1 MKREVFFTLIKVP
14 SAASIGLDSLR
25 VTVEVDIAERG
36 LPTFEIVGL
45 PDKATTESKHRIKA
59 ALLNLGLDF
68 PTNKKITVNLAPADV
83 PKQGSLY
90 DLPIAVGLICLIYRI
105 NLPEGLLFF
114 GELSLDG
121 TLRHTKGAFLLALFA
136 KESGYSKIF
145 VPKPNLMEVASIP
158 DLQVFPVEN
167 LMDLFHY
174 LKNKTKLEPVIT
186 EKFSL
191 DLEDS
196 SSGVGDGSTELDMA
210 DIIGQAQV
218 KRALE
223 ISAAGGHNFLMIGP
237 PGSGKTLLAKT
248 FPSILPSLTLKEALE
263 VTKIYSAAGLIFPG
277 DSLITKRPFQA
288 PHHTVSYAG
297 MVGGG
302 AMPHPGQISLAH
314 RGVLFMDEFPEF
326 PRAILEMLRQP
337 LEEGNIIISRSSG
350 SYMFPCRFI
359 LIASGNPCPC
369 GFFGTNKVC
378 KCTPGQILRYKK
390 KLSGPVMDRIDLF
403 SSVHPVDLDK
413 LKKFSSQNVNRES
426 SQEIRS
432 RVEKARNVQ
441 KKRFE
446 SLNLVCNS
454 EMSNKEIRRFCK
466 LDHSGDLLL
475 KQATELYELSAR
487 SYFKVLKISRTI
499 ADLVFSEDIKEN
511 HIAEAFQYRY
521 KDT

>member
-1 MKREVFFTLIKVP
+1 MLIKVL
-14 SAASIGLDSLR
+14 SAASIGLESLKI
-25 VTVEVDIAERG
+25 TVEVDVAKRG

-59 ALLNLGLDF
+59 AILNLGLDF
-68 PTNKKITVNLAPADV
+68 PTSKKITVNLAPADV

-90 DLPIAVGLICLIYRI
+90 DLPIAVGLICLIYDI
-105 NLPEGLLFF
+105 NLPENLLFF

-136 KESGYSKIF
+136 KESGYLKIF
-145 VPKPNLMEVASIP
+145 VPKQNLREVASIP
-158 DLQVFPVEN
+158 GLQVFPVEN

-174 LKNKTKLEPVIT
+174 LKGKSKLEPVIT
-186 EKFSL
+186 EEFSL
-191 DLEDS
+191 DLEGGS
-196 SSGVGDGSTELDMA
+196 SKRGEEFGGLDME

-248 FPSILPSLTLKEALE
+248 FPSILPSLTLKESLE
-263 VTKIYSAAGLIFPG
+263 VTKIYSAAGLISPG
-277 DSLITKRPFQA
+277 GSLIIKRPFRA
-288 PHHTVSYAG
+288 PHHTASYAG

-302 AMPHPGQISLAH
+302 AIPHPGQISLAH

-326 PRAILEMLRQP
+326 PRSILEMLRQP
-337 LEEGNIIISRSSG
+337 LEEGEIIISRSSG

-359 LIASGNPCPC
+359 LIAAGNPCPC

-378 KCTPGQILRYKK
+378 KCAPGQILRYRK

-413 LKKFSSQNVNRES
+413 LKRFSSKKVKGES
-426 SQEIRS
+426 SKEIKF
-432 RVEKARNVQ
+432 RVEKARDLQ
-441 KKRFE
+441 KERFN
-446 SLNLVCNS
+446 SLDLVCNS
-454 EMSNKEIRRFCK
+454 EMSNKEIGRFCG
-466 LDHSGDLLL
+466 LDHSGNLLL

-499 ADLVFSEDIKEN
+499 ADLSLSEGIKEN
-511 HIAEAFQYRY
+511 HIAEALQYRY
-521 KDT
+521 KDI

>member
-1 MKREVFFTLIKVP
+1 MLIKVS
-14 SAASIGLDSLR
+14 SAASIGLDSLKI
-25 VTVEVDIAERG
+25 TVEVDVAGRG

-45 PDKATTESKHRIKA
+45 PDKATMESKHRIKA
-59 ALLNLGLDF
+59 AILNLGLDF
-68 PTNKKITVNLAPADV
+68 PMNKKITVNLAPADV

-90 DLPIAVGLICLIYRI
+90 DLPIAVGLLCLIYGI
-105 NLPEGLLFF
+105 DLPENLLFF

-121 TLRHTKGAFLLALFA
+121 ALRHTKGAFLLALFA
-136 KESGYSKIF
+136 KESGYAKIF
-145 VPKPNLMEVASIP
+145 VPKQNLQEVGSIP
-158 DLQVFPVEN
+158 GLQVFPVEN

-174 LKNKTKLEPVIT
+174 LKDRSKLKPVIT

-191 DLEDS
+191 DLESS
-196 SSGVGDGSTELDMA
+196 SSGMGDDPSGLDMA
-210 DIIGQAQV
+210 DIIGQSQV

-248 FPSILPSLTLKEALE
+248 FPSILPPLTLREALE
-263 VTKIYSAAGLIFPG
+263 VTKIYSASGLISPG
-277 DSLITKRPFQA
+277 GSLITKRPFRA

-302 AMPHPGQISLAH
+302 AIPRPGQVSLAH

-326 PRAILEMLRQP
+326 PRSILEMLRQP
-337 LEEGNIIISRSSG
+337 LEEGNITISRSSG

-359 LIASGNPCPC
+359 LIAAGNQCPC

-378 KCTPGQILRYKK
+378 KCAPHQILRYKK

-413 LKKFSSQNVNRES
+413 LKKFFSKKVKRES
-426 SQEIRS
+426 SKEIKS
-432 RVEKARNVQ
+432 RVEKARDLQ
-441 KKRFE
+441 KERFE
-446 SLNLVCNS
+446 SLDLVCNS
-454 EMSNKEIRRFCK
+454 EMSNKEIRRFCG
-466 LDHSGDLLL
+466 LDYAGDLLL

-487 SYFKVLKISRTI
+487 SYFKVLKVSRTI
-499 ADLVFSEDIKEN
+499 ADLSGLESVKEN
-511 HIAEAFQYRY
+511 HIAEAIQYRY

>member
-1 MKREVFFTLIKVP
+1 MLIKVP
-14 SAASIGLDSLR
+14 SAASIGLDSLQ
-25 VTVEVDIAERG
+25 VMVEVDVAGRG
-36 LPTFEIVGL
+36 LPAFEIVGL

-59 ALLNLGLDF
+59 AILNLELDF

-90 DLPIAVGLICLIYRI
+90 DLPIAVGLICLIYDI
-105 NLPEGLLFF
+105 TLPKGLLFF

-136 KESGYSKIF
+136 KESGYAKIF
-145 VPKPNLMEVASIP
+145 VPKQNLQEVGSIP
-158 DLQVFPVEN
+158 GLQVFPVEN

-174 LKNKTKLEPVIT
+174 LRDKSKLKPVIT

-191 DLEDS
+191 DLGSNS
-196 SSGVGDGSTELDMA
+196 SRTGDESEGLDMA
-210 DIIGQAQV
+210 DIIGQSQI

-248 FPSILPSLTLKEALE
+248 FPSILPSLTLKESLE
-263 VTKIYSAAGLIFPG
+263 VTKIYSAAGLIVPG
-277 DSLITKRPFQA
+277 GSLITKRPFRA

-302 AMPHPGQISLAH
+302 AVPHPGQISLAH

-326 PRAILEMLRQP
+326 PRSILEMLRQP
-337 LEEGNIIISRSSG
+337 LEEGNITISRSSG

-359 LIASGNPCPC
+359 LIAAGNPCPC

-403 SSVHPVDLDK
+403 ASVHPVELDK
-413 LKKFSSQNVNRES
+413 LKKFSSKKVKRES
-426 SQEIRS
+426 SKEIRD
-432 RVEKARNVQ
+432 RVEKSRGLQ
-441 KKRFE
+441 KERFE
-446 SLNLVCNS
+446 SLGLVCNS
-454 EMSNKEIRRFCK
+454 EMSNKEIRRFCGVG
-466 LDHSGDLLL
+466 HSGDLLL

-499 ADLVFSEDIKEN
+499 ADLVLSENIKEN
-511 HIAEAFQYRY
+511 HIAEALQYRY